1 MKRMIYLLCALAF
14 VSSNISAQQSVEE
27 GLKTFISE
35 MMSLENEH
43 VKCEMQGFNSFIDE
57 NIDVEISG
65 NVDVTKL
72 LGSLN
77 NPEWQFLVVQSNDKE
92 GYDAI
97 CEFIDKYEVMEAD
110 ELFGIPLSVNTR
122 EDTEQSTIFLDENNS
137 FIIEESGFE
146 ITLIYTNCNIIN
158 VLTQAMRMLTMGLDD
173 YFGELV
179 ERGVE
184 TLAHIGDK
192 LENENS
198 VFTEER
204 PKVGYDFYKLKD
216 LKGKLHYAD
225 VVDLITPE
233 DVAMQYMTRY
243 LPKEEWLDEGYPE
256 NVKNIYKE
264 KYPGGTPAV
273 LYALAKGESR
283 YKMMTDAFGHLFDL
297 ALKDVYSGLKVIQSS
312 SRNGKRYIQ
321 LYGDGNV
328 MLTILDVPATNYF
341 AMTVTIGSAIDFE
354 NAVNA
359 YSINGETGIA
369 QKSIVILDRNGI
381 DVRLSNPSI
390 EVDGQNGVCFRFGL
404 KEMFLE

>member
-1 MKRMIYLLCALAF
+1 
-14 VSSNISAQQSVEE
+14 
-27 GLKTFISE
+27 
-35 MMSLENEH
+35 
-43 VKCEMQGFNSFIDE
+43 
-57 NIDVEISG
+57 
-65 NVDVTKL
+65 
-72 LGSLN
+72 
-77 NPEWQFLVVQSNDKE
+77 
-92 GYDAI
+92 
-97 CEFIDKYEVMEAD
+97 
-110 ELFGIPLSVNTR
+110 
-122 EDTEQSTIFLDENNS
+122 
-137 FIIEESGFE
+137 
-146 ITLIYTNCNIIN
+146 
-158 VLTQAMRMLTMGLDD
+158 MRMLTMGLDD

-369 QKSIVILDRNGI
+369 QKSIVILDMNGI

>member
-158 VLTQAMRMLTMGLDD
+158 VLTQAMRMLTMGL
-173 YFGELV
+173 
-179 ERGVE
+179 
-184 TLAHIGDK
+184 
-192 LENENS
+192 
-198 VFTEER
+198 
-204 PKVGYDFYKLKD
+204 
-216 LKGKLHYAD
+216 
-225 VVDLITPE
+225 
-233 DVAMQYMTRY
+233 
-243 LPKEEWLDEGYPE
+243 
-256 NVKNIYKE
+256 
-264 KYPGGTPAV
+264 
-273 LYALAKGESR
+273 
-283 YKMMTDAFGHLFDL
+283 AFGF
-297 ALKDVYSGLKVIQSS
+297 YS
-312 SRNGKRYIQ
+312 
-321 LYGDGNV
+321 LY
-328 MLTILDVPATNYF
+328 
-341 AMTVTIGSAIDFE
+341 
-354 NAVNA
+354 
-359 YSINGETGIA
+359 
-369 QKSIVILDRNGI
+369 
-381 DVRLSNPSI
+381 
-390 EVDGQNGVCFRFGL
+390 
-404 KEMFLE
+404 

>member
-1 MKRMIYLLCALAF
+1 MKRIIYMFFVLAF
-14 VSSNISAQQSVEE
+14 ICSGTNAQQDAVE
-27 GLKTFISE
+27 GLKIFVNE
-35 MMSLENEH
+35 LKELECEH
-43 VKCEMQGFNSFIDE
+43 VRCEMQGFNSFIDE

-65 NVDVTKL
+65 NVDVAKL
-72 LGSLN
+72 LGRLN

-92 GYDAI
+92 GYNAI
-97 CEFIDKYEVMEAD
+97 YEFLDKYDVMEAD
-110 ELFGIPLSVNTR
+110 ELFGIPLAVNTR
-122 EDTEQSTIFLDENNS
+122 EDAHQSTIFVDENNS
-137 FIIEESGFE
+137 LIIEESDLE
-146 ITLIYTNCNIIN
+146 ITLIYTNCNIVN
-158 VLTQAMRMLTMGLDD
+158 VLTQAMRMLAMGLDD

-192 LENENS
+192 LENENH
-198 VFTEER
+198 VFTEEK
-204 PKVGYDFYKLKD
+204 PKVGYDFYNLED
-216 LKGKLHYAD
+216 LKSKLHYAD

-243 LPKEEWLDEGYPE
+243 LPKAEWLDEGYPE

-297 ALKDVYSGLKVIQSS
+297 ALKDVYSGLKVIQRS